1 MKRDR
6 AEAAVREGASMM
18 QRWQVIALH
27 TVAAAAFMFLL
38 QRFVMGATF
47 EMSLLWVI
55 AFGGGAAVLA
65 SRQANRRP

>member
-6 AEAAVREGASMM
+6 AVAAVQEGGVMM
-18 QRWQVIALH
+18 QRWQPVVLH
-27 TVAAAAFMFLL
+27 TAVAAVFMFLL
-38 QRFVMGATF
+38 QRFVMGATL
-47 EMSLLWVI
+47 EMSLLWAV